1 MTCRLQHNQK
11 NHQSTHPPRA
21 PGWFAR
27 HLCFHASKG
36 FQEGLACLN
45 LPVTD
50 CQGGAI
56 EMTAKALPKMTD
68 VPANER
74 TNLLK
79 EKLAVCSVVYDFLEE
94 ETAARD
100 MKRQVLLECIEYISK
115 KNVLTEAVYGDA
127 LHMVRTALR
136 LYTAIRLHVRTLLRD
151 IHPGFDTR
159 WSDSD
164 AVLTRRSG
172 RIFFAHCRS
181 ARGTSTRTMTPR
193 RTSRASNRRGPTC
206 SLFTSSSCASSC
218 PVTLTRRWPRYDPND
233 FISKPQCSCV
243 AWSHLHARR
252 KQKYIDKSFLIKVGF
267 AAALLFAAV
276 T

>member
-1 MTCRLQHNQK
+1 MAANT
-11 NHQSTHPPRA
+11 
-21 PGWFAR
+21 
-27 HLCFHASKG
+27 
-36 FQEGLACLN
+36 
-45 LPVTD
+45 
-50 CQGGAI
+50 
-56 EMTAKALPKMTD
+56 LPKLSD

-79 EKLAVCSVVYDFLEE
+79 EKLAVCSVVFDFLEP
-94 ETAARD
+94 ETPARD
-100 MKRQVLLECIEYISK
+100 TKRQVLLECIEYISK
-115 KNVLTEAVYGDA
+115 KNVLTEAVYGDV
-127 LHMVRTALR
+127 LHMVRTAQR
-136 LYTAIRLHVRTLLRD
+136 LYPPPCPHTPPRCT
-151 IHPGFDTR
+151 HPGLDPH
-159 WSDSD
+159 WSDSE
-164 AVLTRRSG
+164 AELTRRSK
-172 RIFFAHCRS
+172 RIFFALCRS
-181 ARGTSTRTMTPR
+181 ARGTSTRTMTPT